1 MDRSTGA
8 ASAAERWGSMVAAV
22 AAVTWVGISL
32 ESIVRPGE
40 HDYRDGLILLPWV
53 LTMAAFVA
61 LHRVQRHRAGFIE
74 KAGFWVAMAM
84 MALTGIGALG
94 MVIGA
99 DGLTPL
105 AFPIGP
111 MLWIPSMVAW
121 GVGTARAGVM
131 PPWVGA
137 GLALCQPLTIGLAL
151 ALSPISPV
159 VERGSYTGA
168 LANGLVLAGLAMAL
182 YALRSGNRH
191 LTRVAAAR
199 V

>member
-1 MDRSTGA
+1 MHRSMGT
-8 ASAAERWGSMVAAV
+8 ASADATWGSVVAAV
-22 AAVTWVGISL
+22 AAVAWVGISL

-53 LTMAAFVA
+53 LTMAAFA
-61 LHRVQRHRAGFIE
+61 GLHRVQRHRAGRIE
-74 KAGFWVAMAM
+74 KTGFWVALVA
-84 MALTGIGALG
+84 MALTGMGDLG

-105 AFPIGP
+105 AFPLGP

-121 GVGTARAGVM
+121 GIGTARAGVVSR
-131 PPWVGA
+131 WVGA
-137 GLALCQPLTIGLAL
+137 GLALCEPLTIGLAL

-168 LANGLVLAGLAMAL
+168 LANGLVVAGLAVAL
-182 YALRSGNRH
+182 YALQSGRRH
-191 LTRVAAAR
+191 LPRVAAAR